1 MVKSSLER
9 GELSCFLRSVL
20 SAVGGKMEVYQPDWK
35 DLPLE
40 LLLRIVSLIDDD
52 RAVVVAAGVCTGW
65 REAICSGLTHLSL
78 SW

>member
-1 MVKSSLER
+1 MKSSFETE
-9 GELSCFLRSVL
+9 ELNCLLRSVL
-20 SAVGGKMEVYQPDWK
+20 FAVGGKMEVDQPDWK

-40 LLLRIVSLIDDD
+40 LLLRIVALIDDD
-52 RAVVVAAGVCTGW
+52 RAVVVAAAVCTGW